1 MLMRY
6 LSASEI
12 EKRLNAW
19 ADVTMLSLELK
30 RAAMRKRHPELSE
43 DEINE
48 MVRKELSMLKIKQNE
63 R

>member
-6 LSASEI
+6 LSASEV

-19 ADVTMLSLELK
+19 ADVTMLCLDLK